1 MSRTQM
7 ITDLIIRREDLEEF
21 EHVLQELLQLS
32 LAKTVLLVNRNDG
45 SLITCRGLT
54 EHLDTVSLAALAA
67 GAFAS
72 AREIARLVG
81 EPEFSVLS
89 HQGEREHVHVNLVGE
104 HGLLMV
110 LFDDR
115 TTMGLVRVCARQATV
130 QLEDRLS

>member
-1 MSRTQM
+1 MSQTQM
-7 ITDLIIRREDLEEF
+7 ITDLVIRREDLEEF

-54 EHLDTVSLAALAA
+54 EHLDTVSLAALSA

>member
-1 MSRTQM
+1 MPQTQM
-7 ITDLIIRREDLEEF
+7 VTDLIIRQEDLEQF

-45 SLITCRGLT
+45 SLIACRGLA
-54 EHLDTVSLAALAA
+54 EHLDVVSLAALSA

-110 LFDDR
+110 LFDGR
-115 TTMGLVRVCARQATV
+115 TTMGLVRVCARQATI

>member
-1 MSRTQM
+1 MSQTQM
-7 ITDLIIRREDLEEF
+7 ITDLIIRQEDLEEF

-45 SLITCRGLT
+45 SLIACRGLT
-54 EHLDTVSLAALAA
+54 EHLDTVSLAALSA

-72 AREIARLVG
+72 AKEIARLVG
-81 EPEFSVLS
+81 EPEFSLLA
-89 HQGEREHVHVNLVGE
+89 HQGEREHVHIGLVGE

-115 TTMGLVRVCARQATV
+115 TTMGLVRVCTRQASA

>member
-1 MSRTQM
+1 MSQTQM
-7 ITDLIIRREDLEEF
+7 ITDLIIRQEDLEEF

-45 SLITCRGLT
+45 SLIAYRGLT
-54 EHLDTVSLAALAA
+54 EHLDTVSLAALSA

-72 AREIARLVG
+72 AKEIARLVG
-81 EPEFSVLS
+81 EPEFSLLA
-89 HQGEREHVHVNLVGE
+89 HQGEWEHVHIGLVGE

-115 TTMGLVRVCARQATV
+115 TTMGLVRVCARQASV

>member
-1 MSRTQM
+1 MSQTQM
-7 ITDLIIRREDLEEF
+7 ATDLIIRQEDVEEF

-45 SLITCRGLT
+45 SLIACRGLT
-54 EHLDTVSLAALAA
+54 EHLDTVSLAALSA

-72 AREIARLVG
+72 AKEIARLVG
-81 EPEFSVLS
+81 EPEFSLLA
-89 HQGEREHVHVNLVGE
+89 HQGEREHVHIGLVGE

-115 TTMGLVRVCARQATV
+115 TTMGLVRVCARQASV